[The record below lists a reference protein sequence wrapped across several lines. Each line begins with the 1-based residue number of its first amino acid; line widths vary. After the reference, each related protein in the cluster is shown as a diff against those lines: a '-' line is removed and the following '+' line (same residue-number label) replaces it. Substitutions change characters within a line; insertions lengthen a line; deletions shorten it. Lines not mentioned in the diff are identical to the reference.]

1 MIRKLIK
8 TYIKT
13 FKLIRRINK
22 LSKANKILFEEYEN
36 IENCNLDKRA
46 MMLACM
52 KKINKYNMELI
63 AEWESLIEMR

>member
-1 MIRKLIK
+1 MRKLVKI
-8 TYIKT
+8 YIKK

-22 LSKANKILFEEYEN
+22 LSKANKILFDEYEN
-36 IENCNLDKRA
+36 IENCNVDKRA

-63 AEWESLIEMR
+63 SEWESLIEMR